1 MVFRSCGRRIG
12 ISADFRSS
20 PSETRFR
27 SAPRAPMTTLT
38 TRRFA
43 SRAALDAALAQR
55 LRQAIGASGASAIML
70 SGGTTPLPAYRE
82 LARGPLPHDRL
93 HVLFSD
99 ERYVP
104 SDADASNY
112 HQARALLEAL
122 ALPAS
127 AVARVRTE
135 LPIEEAA
142 SDQERPLAALLNAG
156 VPLGLG
162 LLGLGADGHTA
173 SLFGTADLE
182 RARGHLAIAVHR
194 PDGMAAVS
202 VTPEFL
208 AHVTEPLFVVTGG
221 GKYDAIQALLRQDPD
236 LIAVRAVQG
245 CPSVALWVEQA
256 AEWSVYA

>member
-1 MVFRSCGRRIG
+1 
-12 ISADFRSS
+12 
-20 PSETRFR
+20 
-27 SAPRAPMTTLT
+27 MTTLT

-43 SRAALDAALAQR
+43 SRAALDAALEQR

-127 AVARVRTE
+127 AVARVLTE

-142 SDQERPLAALLNAG
+142 SDYERQLAALLNAG

-182 RARGHLAIAVHR
+182 RARGHLAIAVQR
-194 PDGMAAVS
+194 PNGMSAVS
-202 VTPEFL
+202 VTPELL
-208 AHVTEPLFVVTGG
+208 ARVQELMFVVAGG
-221 GKYDAIQALLRQDPD
+221 GKRAALASLVAQDPQ
-236 LIAVRAVQG
+236 LTAWRAVEG
-245 CPSVALWVEQA
+245 CVRVELWMEDGAQA
-256 AEWSVYA
+256 EAAARACSR

>member
-1 MVFRSCGRRIG
+1 
-12 ISADFRSS
+12 
-20 PSETRFR
+20 
-27 SAPRAPMTTLT
+27 MTTLT

-43 SRAALDAALAQR
+43 SRAALDAALEQR

-70 SGGTTPLPAYRE
+70 AGGTTPLPAYRE

-99 ERYVP
+99 DRYVP
-104 SDADASNY
+104 SDTDASNY

-142 SDQERPLAALLNAG
+142 GDYERQLAALLNAG
-156 VPLGLG
+156 VPIGLG
-162 LLGLGADGHTA
+162 LLGLGTDGHTA

-194 PDGMAAVS
+194 PDGMSAVS
-202 VTPEFL
+202 VTPDFL
-208 AHVTEPLFVVTGG
+208 SRVQEPVFVVAGS
-221 GKYDAIQALLRQDPD
+221 GKEDAVRALLAQDPQ
-236 LIAVRAVQG
+236 LTAWRAVQG
-245 CPSVALWVEQA
+245 CPAVELWLHA
-256 AEWSVYA
+256 AEHA

>member
-1 MVFRSCGRRIG
+1 
-12 ISADFRSS
+12 
-20 PSETRFR
+20 
-27 SAPRAPMTTLT
+27 MTTLT

-43 SRAALDAALAQR
+43 SRAALDAALEQR

-127 AVARVRTE
+127 AVARVLTE

-142 SDQERPLAALLNAG
+142 SDYERQLAALLNAG

-182 RARGHLAIAVHR
+182 RARGHLAIAVQR
-194 PDGMAAVS
+194 PNGMSAVS
-202 VTPEFL
+202 VTPELL
-208 AHVTEPLFVVTGG
+208 ARVQELMFVVAGG
-221 GKYDAIQALLRQDPD
+221 GKRAALASLVAQDPQ
-236 LIAVRAVQG
+236 LTAWRAVEG
-245 CPSVALWVEQA
+245 CVRVELWMEDGAQA
-256 AEWSVYA
+256 ETAARACSR

>member
-1 MVFRSCGRRIG
+1 
-12 ISADFRSS
+12 
-20 PSETRFR
+20 
-27 SAPRAPMTTLT
+27 MTTLI

-43 SRAALDAALAQR
+43 SRAALDAALEQR

-104 SDADASNY
+104 PDADASNY

-142 SDQERPLAALLNAG
+142 GDYERQLAALLNAG
-156 VPLGLG
+156 VPIGLG
-162 LLGLGADGHTA
+162 LLGLGTDGHTA

-194 PDGMAAVS
+194 PDGMSAVS
-202 VTPEFL
+202 VTPDFL
-208 AHVTEPLFVVTGG
+208 SRVGEPLFVVAGG
-221 GKYDAIQALLRQDPD
+221 GKDEALRALLAHDQN
-236 LIAVRAVQG
+236 LIAWRAVQG
-245 CPSVALWVEQA
+245 CLRVELWLHDTERP
-256 AEWSVYA
+256 

>member
-43 SRAALDAALAQR
+43 SRAALDTALERR

-70 SGGTTPLPAYRE
+70 SGGTTPLPAYRS
-82 LARGPLPHDRL
+82 LAQTPPPHDEGL
-93 HVLFSD
+93 HIVFSD
-99 ERYVP
+99 DRYVP
-104 SDADASNY
+104 WDSDASNY
-112 HQARALLEAL
+112 HQARPLLDAL
-122 ALPAS
+122 ALPAT

-135 LPIEEAA
+135 LPLEEAA
-142 SDQERPLAALLNAG
+142 ADYERQLAALLDSG
-156 VPLGLG
+156 VRIGLG

-173 SLFGTADLE
+173 SLFGAPDLE

-194 PDGMAAVS
+194 PDGMSAVS
-202 VTPEFL
+202 VTPGLL
-208 AHVTEPLFVVTGG
+208 AQVEDLLVVVGG
-221 GKYDAIQALLRQDPD
+221 GRQTVGVAGLGAQDPRLLVWGGVD
-236 LIAVRAVQG
+236 G
-245 CPSVALWVEQA
+245 
-256 AEWSVYA
+256 